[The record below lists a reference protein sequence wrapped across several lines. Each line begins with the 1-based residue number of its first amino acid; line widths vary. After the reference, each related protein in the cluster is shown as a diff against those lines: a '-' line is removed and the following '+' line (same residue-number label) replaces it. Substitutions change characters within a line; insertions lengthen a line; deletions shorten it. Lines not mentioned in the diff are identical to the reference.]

1 MNAPDYVR
9 QLTDDEAV
17 EAAIDAAVSCAKQLG
32 TQEIAKH
39 AWNAA
44 LELKKCRS
52 EAHTRRLEKERYER
66 AIA

>member
-9 QLTDDEAV
+9 QLTDDECV
-17 EAAIDAAVSCAKQLG
+17 EQAIAACVSCAQQLG

-52 EAHTRRLEKERYER
+52 EAHTRRLDQERYER
-66 AIA
+66 AAA